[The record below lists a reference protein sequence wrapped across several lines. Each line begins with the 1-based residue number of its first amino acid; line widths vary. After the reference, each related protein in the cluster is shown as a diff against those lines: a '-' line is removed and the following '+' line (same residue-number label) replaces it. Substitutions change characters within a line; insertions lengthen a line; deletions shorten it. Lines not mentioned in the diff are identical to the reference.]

1 VLLKPRGL
9 DGTKQN
15 GQKESQ
21 EEEKE
26 SNEEKESCEEVEEKD
41 FQEKE
46 KEITLHKNPR
56 RESGF
61 FVSAE

>member
-1 VLLKPRGL
+1 MLLKPRGL

-26 SNEEKESCEEVEEKD
+26 SDEEKESCEEVEEKD
-41 FQEKE
+41 F
-46 KEITLHKNPR
+46 
-56 RESGF
+56 
-61 FVSAE
+61 